1 MSTHETK
8 TYSEAPTKSTA
19 QHGERLLWAVIV
31 VLAIVALWQFMEK
44 KGLEH
49 ELLWQQSIAHVDL
62 TNLQYVQGGRFYAN
76 ITGFVAFYDSSEQP
90 KDMRQYYMIEPTY
103 DPKIYTI
110 KEIFAMN
117 LLPPRMF
124 DPITVD
130 VAQDNATVLVLVDE
144 SGNTWNIN
152 KLTKEVQVLDS
163 TGDSTYLITDNTKYQ
178 DFMQEF
184 LKDE

>member
-1 MSTHETK
+1 MQIAGTGSVLSSFRARYKRTMNTHETK

-124 DPITVD
+124 DPI
-130 VAQDNATVLVLVDE
+130 
-144 SGNTWNIN
+144 G
-152 KLTKEVQVLDS
+152 
-163 TGDSTYLITDNTKYQ
+163 
-178 DFMQEF
+178 
-184 LKDE
+184 